1 MQDSQLIP
9 LAKAADYY
17 GVVDVFDLCAER
29 IALKARGQVDVSFLP
44 GNPDEFPS
52 PPELSKR
59 HVSTPD
65 APKRPTRRRIHG
77 GDGSLQPL
85 QLSFWGQDTR
95 QYLTA
100 HYREVVLRLACMY
113 SDGATFELC
122 PAYRARK
129 LVAAVHAPVDFDAC
143 RTTCPNFFKCIERI
157 SERRP
162 TNGIV

>member
-1 MQDSQLIP
+1 MKPSSQAVSGGAAWTFMSSSYIRVVFLDS
-9 LAKAADYY
+9 
-17 GVVDVFDLCAER
+17 G
-29 IALKARGQVDVSFLP
+29 
-44 GNPDEFPS
+44 EFPS